1 MSVLSIIVITVVC
14 AIASVLLY
22 GMYLLEND
30 RYEFKKKHGI
40 DPKYHG
46 WVVEDEETNDT
57 DQGDGKK

>member
-1 MSVLSIIVITVVC
+1 MSVLSIIVITVLC

-46 WVVEDEETNDT
+46 WIVKDEEDDTTNK
-57 DQGDGKK
+57 DQ